1 MGDIPEFKPV
11 EIQPVTEGGDKSDA
25 LVNRIEIK
33 SIAEEGENP
42 LSGVKDAMLEKGIM
56 PALSPEDLGETVG
69 KAAEALAGNKISL
82 PGDRGL
88 SSASA
93 ISTILKASGAEG
105 IEQTM
110 NIANMREQ
118 ALAAG
123 WTETPY
129 KVGDPIEKGSIYLTS
144 MDPNRRNAGIGG
156 SNDVIYSHSMRQQAL
171 VGHPAENWSSNFR
184 TKLSPPEKRE

>member
-1 MGDIPEFKPV
+1 
-11 EIQPVTEGGDKSDA
+11 
-25 LVNRIEIK
+25 EIK

-42 LSGVKDAMLEKGIM
+42 LSGVTDAMLEKGIM

-110 NIANMREQ
+110 NIADMREQ

-123 WTETPY
+123 WTEKPY
-129 KVGDPIEKGSIYLTS
+129 KVGDPIEEGAIYLTS

-171 VGHPAENWSSNFR
+171 VGHPAENWSSNFQ
-184 TKLSPPEKRE
+184 TVLSPPEKRE